1 MSKENGD
8 GDGVQRT
15 QVELVDTV
23 VLTYNRVTDK
33 LEIGGTACSV
43 DIMLDML
50 YRARRALEFTQRKA
64 QALEIQ
70 AAARQQAEDA
80 AIAAAL
86 RKQR

>member
-1 MSKENGD
+1 MQD
-8 GDGVQRT
+8 GSNGVQHTR
-15 QVELVDTV
+15 VELVDTV

-33 LEIGGTACSV
+33 LEIGGTAASV

-50 YRARRALEFTQRKA
+50 GRARRALEFTQRKA

-86 RKQR
+86 RKTR